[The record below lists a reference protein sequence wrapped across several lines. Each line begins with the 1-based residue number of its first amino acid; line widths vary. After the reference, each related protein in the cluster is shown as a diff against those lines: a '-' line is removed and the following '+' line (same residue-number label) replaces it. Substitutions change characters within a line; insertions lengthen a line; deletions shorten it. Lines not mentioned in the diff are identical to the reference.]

1 MSKKRIFFIE
11 TLLTHGVGHHLDNL
25 IESTLFFKDNY
36 KFDIN
41 WLLNENFEKKNLYI
55 PKKVKIYN
63 LFSSKKSS
71 NIKLLFR
78 NFIFFF
84 KYLFIFTKQRKIF
97 YFFNAIIKNYF
108 THVILGYLQL

>member
-25 IESTLFFKDNY
+25 IESTLFFKDNH

-41 WLLNENFEKKNLYI
+41 WLLNENFEKKNLYTPEKI
-55 PKKVKIYN
+55 KIYN
-63 LFSSKKSS
+63 LFNSKKNPSH
-71 NIKLLFR
+71 KLLN

-84 KYLFIFTKQRKIF
+84 KKK
-97 YFFNAIIKNYF
+97 
-108 THVILGYLQL
+108 